1 MGSSTLGRLGNSCVV
16 GIHGP
21 LFLWRVIENEEIP
34 IWVPPMSGSEI
45 QLTLYEGF
53 GIIPS
58 SDPEDLG

>member
-1 MGSSTLGRLGNSCVV
+1 MGSSTLGRLGNSYVV

-53 GIIPS
+53 EIIPS